1 MPEAVKRGR
10 EQASERGAS
19 AHEVESS
26 ATRESGIFR
35 QTFVPGHRPRGLAG
49 KRGATSA
56 RDVDRCGDSAWLG
69 SRACTGLG
77 SGRSD
82 WKNGHDPL
90 FRRPK
95 HVLYHIDHSSQRG
108 VLNGTWRKDVAR
120 CHRCAASPVV
130 GACVR
135 PSGVSGFIRGVSG
148 NPYPC
153 EVRSL
158 DHQSDHNGEHR
169 PPNRVEG
176 LCNRKAA
183 VSLRKEGSRVVIGCF
198 GEKTQKT
205 GAGCR
210 VSYSQSRAHIKRE
223 TRLALVQ
230 IEAKALKGISWGI
243 PTGHRASCCRNAL
256 GSPSC

>member
-1 MPEAVKRGR
+1 M
-10 EQASERGAS
+10 
-19 AHEVESS
+19 
-26 ATRESGIFR
+26 
-35 QTFVPGHRPRGLAG
+35 
-49 KRGATSA
+49 
-56 RDVDRCGDSAWLG
+56 LG

-77 SGRSD
+77 SVHID
-82 WKNGHDPL
+82 WKNAHDHL

-153 EVRSL
+153 EVRPL

-169 PPNRVEG
+169 PPNRVGG

-183 VSLRKEGSRVVIGCF
+183 VSLRKERSRVVIGCF

-205 GAGCR
+205 GAGSCL
-210 VSYSQSRAHIKRE
+210 SHSQSRAHIKKGDKVGACPNRGE
-223 TRLALVQ
+223 SIERNFLGYPPVTPQVAAITPCIAHHVDNVSYVHIFVVRGQRQESCYGRSMYVRHICYCTQIHSEKTMRLV
-230 IEAKALKGISWGI
+230 IYKG
-243 PTGHRASCCRNAL
+243 P
-256 GSPSC
+256 